1 MTTVESVPAG
11 LPTPVDISEKKNEPV
26 MTDIEIQKAP
36 AVPVEMSGGAGKME
50 AITAVFGTR
59 GKLIIIGAMVI
70 SMIAFE
76 FDNSTV
82 YTYFVYAQSSY
93 SKISDSAALTT
104 AASLL
109 FAVIKPLIAKLSD
122 VYGRGEMYPFFIL
135 FYVISLVVCAK
146 SPTYAGYSAGYILHT
161 IAQTGINTMN
171 DILTSDV
178 SSARTRGLAVQ
189 IQFLPY
195 LFMPYVTA
203 YIIESVVNGIG
214 WRWGIGML
222 AIIMPVG
229 LLPITITVLG
239 FQHKAKKIGF
249 NERVKMSVYEFFSR
263 IDFGGLFLF
272 CVGLALILLPASLAG
287 TLAHGWKTNWL
298 IACLVIGIVMLIAL
312 PFYEKYVARHPFLP
326 PYYFKDRTLA
336 IMLILYGMDGIG
348 LSVTHSYFYNWLLVA
363 KGYSIQVSTWVNAVN
378 GTMQFFTGLVLAATM
393 YYFRG
398 YKWPTVVG
406 IAIRL
411 LGYGLMFRI
420 RSANAGI
427 AELVIV
433 QLIQGIGDGMLGTT
447 CFVACTV
454 NVPHK
459 EVAQMT
465 SLAVCLSMLG
475 SSIGSAIGGGI
486 YTSYFKGELQKY
498 LGTNGTA
505 ELIESVYDS
514 VTTDLP
520 PIGSPIR
527 TAIGKAYS
535 QIMADFTYVAFGC
548 VVPAAIAIWFVPN
561 KMLTDAQNLVE
572 VVEGVDPEEETRH
585 E

>member
-1 MTTVESVPAG
+1 MSTVESAPARA
-11 LPTPVDISEKKNEPV
+11 PTPVDLSEKKDEPI

-36 AVPVEMSGGAGKME
+36 AVPVETTSGAGKME
-50 AITAVFGTR
+50 AIVAVFGSR
-59 GKLIIIGAMVI
+59 GKLIIIAAMVF

-76 FDNSTV
+76 FDNSVV

-93 SKISDSAALTT
+93 SKISASAALTT
-104 AASLL
+104 AGALL

-122 VYGRGEMYPFFIL
+122 VFGRGEMYPVFL
-135 FYVISLVVCAK
+135 TLYVVALVLCAK

-161 IAQTGINTMN
+161 IAQSGVNTMN

-189 IQFLPY
+189 IQFVPY

-203 YIIESVVNGIG
+203 YITASVINGIG

-222 AIIMPVG
+222 AIIMPIG
-229 LLPITITVLG
+229 LAPIMITVLG
-239 FQHKAKKIGF
+239 FQYKAKKIGYT
-249 NERVKMSVYEFFSR
+249 EKVKMSVYEFFSR
-263 IDFGGLFLF
+263 IDLGGIFLF
-272 CVGLALILLPASLAG
+272 SAGLALILLPASLAG
-287 TLAHGWKTNWL
+287 TLVNGWKTNWL

-312 PFYEKYVARHPFLP
+312 PFYEKFVARHPFLP
-326 PYYFKDRTLA
+326 TYYFKDRTLA
-336 IMLILYGMDGIG
+336 IMLVLYGMDGIG
-348 LSVTHSYFYNWLLVA
+348 LSVTHSYFYNWLLIA
-363 KGYSIQVSTWVNAVN
+363 RDYSIEVSTWINAVN

-398 YKWPTVVG
+398 YKYPTIAG
-406 IAIRL
+406 IGIRL

-420 RSANAGI
+420 RNANSGI

-486 YTSYFKGELQKY
+486 YTSYFRQQLTKY
-498 LGTNGTA
+498 LGTDGTA
-505 ELIESVYDS
+505 ELIESVFDS
-514 VTTDLP
+514 VTGDLP
-520 PIGSPIR
+520 PMGSPQRI
-527 TAIGKAYS
+527 AIGQAYN
-535 QIMADFTYVAFGC
+535 QIMADFTYVAFAC
-548 VVPAAIAIWFVPN
+548 VIPAAIAIWFVPN
-561 KMLTDAQNLVE
+561 KTLTDAQNLVE
-572 VVEGVDPEEETRH
+572 VVEGVDPADDRRDD
-585 E
+585 